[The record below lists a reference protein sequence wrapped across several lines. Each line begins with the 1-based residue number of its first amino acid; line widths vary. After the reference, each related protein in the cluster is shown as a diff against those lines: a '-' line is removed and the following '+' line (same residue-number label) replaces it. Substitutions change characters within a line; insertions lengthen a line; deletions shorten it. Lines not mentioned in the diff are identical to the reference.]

1 MPESLYRTMLLVLI
15 VVVGC
20 VCVGAQFDGM
30 VENTFKRKKGGGGG
44 GDGGSGGRK
53 PKAQQPKGK
62 AKLALAAQEVPPHHH
77 SHHALTNTTN
87 TNTPRSRIRCW
98 TEVTATTCGGLAHR
112 R

>member
-1 MPESLYRTMLLVLI
+1 MWLVLI

-44 GDGGSGGRK
+44 GGGGSGGGGGRK

-62 AKLALAAQEVPPHHH
+62 AKLALAAQEVPLRHH
-77 SHHALTNTTN
+77 
-87 TNTPRSRIRCW
+87 
-98 TEVTATTCGGLAHR
+98 
-112 R
+112 